1 MEKREAFCIVG
12 GDINCCSHYGKKYN
26 GSPKKQKQD
35 FLVGTVDKNP
45 PANAGDTSS
54 IPDLE
59 KSHRP
64 RNN

>member
-45 PANAGDTSS
+45 PANAGDKGSTLD
-54 IPDLE
+54 PGR
-59 KSHRP
+59 SHSLQRS
-64 RNN
+64 